1 MKQTKNSKSVCNIH
15 DGIQTAVTELFTKSQ
30 LQLTSLIPFGQIP
43 HSVLNNNSPLSA
55 FTLSP
60 HYLRWQQDHSDN
72 CIRERYKLSIFK
84 DCSVFAL

>member
-1 MKQTKNSKSVCNIH
+1 MKQKQTEYVDNIH
-15 DGIQTAVTELFTKSQ
+15 DGIQTVVTELFTKSQ
-30 LQLTSLIPFGQIP
+30 LQLTSLIQFSQIP
-43 HSVLNNNSPLSA
+43 HSVLNNNSPLAA

-60 HYLRWQQDHSDN
+60 HYLRWQQNHSDN